1 MSRQSGFGT
10 ETSMV
15 ILTAYLHQGLDGE
28 VHPSWYCWTFQQHI
42 IDHGIGLEWLAEME
56 LGGTVP
62 WCFHFF
68 LPNKSQKMILGDI
81 CLRTRLLQYGVPRV
95 YPFPHFLNIY
105 VELLRQIIQEF
116 GVGWHQ
122 YVDDAQ
128 LCFSM
133 LPTLKIQWKSW
144 AACLNA
150 IRDWMEANK
159 LKF

>member
-1 MSRQSGFGT
+1 MSRQSGFGI
-10 ETSMV
+10 EMSMV

-42 IDHGIGLEWLAEME
+42 IDMVLVWSDWLKWS
-56 LGGTVP
+56 LGAL
-62 WCFHFF
+62 F
-68 LPNKSQKMILGDI
+68 LDASTSS
-81 CLRTRLLQYGVPRV
+81 CLTSPRRWFWETSAWEPDLQYGVPRV
-95 YPFPHFLNIY
+95 YPFPRVFNIY
-105 VELLRQIIQEF
+105 MELLRQIIQEF

-128 LCFSM
+128 LFFSM

-144 AACLNA
+144 AACLYA